1 VGYYFC
7 KMNRQNNISILRLKT
22 AAGDRSVPY
31 VKARVNI
38 YFNNQHLL
46 LSLNTKEI
54 SFLIYLTENMRANDN
69 SIIIDSRLKSAY
81 ILLVYNVSNCRIEL
95 SSSSVDNFLRKL
107 KNLGYVILKGSAK
120 SSYYFVNPKY
130 FFKGTESDR
139 IRLLEKTILNRMEK
153 GESIEH
159 LINQPVDSF

>member
-1 VGYYFC
+1 
-7 KMNRQNNISILRLKT
+7 MNRQNNTSILRLKT

-46 LSLNTKEI
+46 LRLNTKEI

-69 SIIIDSRLKSAY
+69 SVIIDSRLKSQY
-81 ILLVYNVSNCRIEL
+81 ILLAYTVSNCQIEL
-95 SSSSVDNFLRKL
+95 SSSSLDKFLRKL
-107 KNLGYVILKGSAK
+107 KNLGYVILKGSPK
-120 SSYYFVNPKY
+120 SSYYFINPKY

-139 IRLLEKTILNRMEK
+139 IRLLEKIISDRLEK

-159 LINQPVDSF
+159 LINQPVDGF